1 MAGSAYFCT
10 LFRPRMLLLNFK
22 KADKYK
28 VEIVKVVRLLL
39 DSIFRFDK
47 KFSEHFTYEK
57 TLRGFIVA
65 PQR

>member
-22 KADKYK
+22 TADKYK

-47 KFSEHFTYEK
+47 KFSVSILHMK
-57 TLRGFIVA
+57 KHCAASL
-65 PQR
+65 